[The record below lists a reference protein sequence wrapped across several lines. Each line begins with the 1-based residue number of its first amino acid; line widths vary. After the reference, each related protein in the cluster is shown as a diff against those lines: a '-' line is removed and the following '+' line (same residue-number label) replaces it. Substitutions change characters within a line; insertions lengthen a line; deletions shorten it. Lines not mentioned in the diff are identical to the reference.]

1 MAFPWQDRTGRLS
14 PLKLVVFALL
24 FVPGVLVAWW
34 LATGQFGGEPAKQAA
49 REIGLWT
56 LRLLFLSLAI
66 TPMRATLRWSQPI
79 QVRRMV
85 GVAAFAHAFAHLVFY
100 AASQGFDL
108 PKVASEIALRIYLTI
123 GFAALLGMGALAAT
137 STDGM
142 LRRLGGKR
150 WQRLH
155 RLAYPIALL
164 ALVHFFLQSRL
175 QLTEPM
181 VMAGIL
187 AWLMLWRLW
196 SRWRAVSAVV
206 LLLLGVLCGVGV
218 MLSEAGYFVWKTG
231 APFLLVLQANL
242 STDAGIRPGV
252 VVLAIG
258 LAVVVA
264 AVLRQPRRSSITA
277 TARGGRAESQ
287 KQSA

>member
-1 MAFPWQDRTGRLS
+1 VFPWQDRAGRLL

-24 FVPGVLVAWW
+24 FVPGGLVAWW

-56 LRLLFLSLAI
+56 LRLLFLSLAV
-66 TPMRATLRWSQPI
+66 TPLRAALRWSSLI

-85 GVAAFAHAFAHLVFY
+85 GVAAFAYAFAHLVFY

-108 PKVASEIALRIYLTI
+108 AKVASEIALRIYLTI
-123 GFAALLGMGALAAT
+123 GFAALLGLGALAAT

-181 VMAGIL
+181 VMAGL
-187 AWLMLWRLW
+187 FTWLMLWRVW
-196 SRWRAVSAVV
+196 SRWRAVSVV
-206 LLLLGVLCGVGV
+206 ALLSLGVLCGVGV

-231 APFLLVLQANL
+231 APFLLVLQSNL
-242 STDAGIRPGV
+242 SIDAGWRPGV
-252 VVLAIG
+252 VVLILG
-258 LAVVVA
+258 LAVTAVA
-264 AVLRQPRRSSITA
+264 LLRQPRRSSISA
-277 TARGGRAESQ
+277 TTKGGTAESQ